1 MHSLKPDPFDLS
13 PREQAHVKLVKE
25 TPPRFLGL
33 IGAKVDQRT
42 LALSTRL
49 EGFLDVE
56 ANTFAV
62 LPLLR
67 PAVDL
72 RANI

>member
-1 MHSLKPDPFDLS
+1 MYYT
-13 PREQAHVKLVKE
+13 RAQAHIKLVKQ